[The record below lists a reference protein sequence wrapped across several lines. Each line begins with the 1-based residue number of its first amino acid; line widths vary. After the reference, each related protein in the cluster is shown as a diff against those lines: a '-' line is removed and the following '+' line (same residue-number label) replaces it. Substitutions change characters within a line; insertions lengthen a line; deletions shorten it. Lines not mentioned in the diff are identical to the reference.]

1 VKKAERA
8 RLRPLPSPP
17 VSRSHHHPNFFFSRS
32 LIGWGRIK
40 QGVKLSKGE
49 DGTYVQ
55 AAAAVTGSE
64 EA

>member
-1 VKKAERA
+1 VSPNARA
-8 RLRPLPSPP
+8 CDPSPP
-17 VSRSHHHPNFFFSRS
+17 CPSHALPNFFFFSRS